1 MCTICKLRPKVF
13 KATEDIPVYKA
24 VFKEGDNYIT
34 PFMLTPV
41 TKVMVP
47 ENPFLYPIP
56 KKYQGNPILLVEGG
70 YIHSFLTF
78 IGDRTY
84 FIKGHI
90 LLRGYIPKGTEYLI
104 SADGYSICSR
114 KLILCMP

>member
-13 KATEDIPVYKA
+13 RATEDIPVYKA
-24 VFKEGDNYIT
+24 VFKEGDNYVT
-34 PFMLTPV
+34 PFRLIPA

-47 ENPFLYPIP
+47 ENPSLCPIP
-56 KKYQGNPILLVEGG
+56 SKYQGSPFLLVEGG

-78 IGDRTY
+78 IGDKTY
-84 FIKGHI
+84 FIGGHT

-104 SADGYSICSR
+104 SIDGYSICSK
-114 KLILCMP
+114 KLILCMS